1 MNSATRPKPW
11 ESQVIHEENNSVT
24 DHNSTGNTNTTS
36 SNNNSSLVSP
46 EVPPLP
52 IDTNDS
58 QVDTNNQQYGVGP
71 SLYGGG
77 AYGDVNPA
85 SGLYGNGFYG
95 NGPYGNSGLYGNA
108 GLYGNNGMYG
118 YGLYGNSGYGY
129 GYGYGRGATGT
140 AAGMNGPGIITE
152 STMATFQLLEN
163 LIGAIN
169 GFAQILE
176 SSYMATYNSFF
187 TLVSFAEEIS
197 RLKEFLGSIFGMFNL
212 IKMFKKLLIHFK
224 PRSIHQ
230 TNETNSLVEEF
241 QNTVKIRNG
250 NNGKENRA
258 RNRRLAWKPLILFFM
273 AVFGFP
279 YLLQKYINRLQNS
292 HIKQLLSKGL
302 MDEPID
308 LTSLDFARAL
318 YDFIP
323 ENPTIELTL
332 KKGDLMAIISK
343 KDPNGKESLWWRVR
357 TKKGDVGYVPSNYIE
372 IIKRR

>member
-11 ESQVIHEENNSVT
+11 ESQIVHEENNT
-24 DHNSTGNTNTTS
+24 AIDHNSIVDTNATS
-36 SNNNSSLVSP
+36 SNSNSEILPP

-52 IDTNDS
+52 NDTNDN
-58 QVDTNNQQYGVGP
+58 QVNTNNQQYGMGT
-71 SLYGGG
+71 SFYGGG
-77 AYGDVNPA
+77 MYGGGNPTTGLYGNGLYG
-85 SGLYGNGFYG
+85 SGLYGNGL
-95 NGPYGNSGLYGNA
+95 YGNS
-108 GLYGNNGMYG
+108 GMYG
-118 YGLYGNSGYGY
+118 YGMYGNNGYGY
-129 GYGYGRGATGT
+129 GYGYGRGATNT
-140 AAGMNGPGIITE
+140 TAGMNGPGIITE

-187 TLVSFAEEIS
+187 TLVSFAEELS

-212 IKMFKKLLIHFK
+212 IKMFRKLLIHFK
-224 PRSIHQ
+224 PSTIHQ
-230 TNETNSLVEEF
+230 NNESNPLVKEF
-241 QNTVKIRNG
+241 QNTVKIRND
-250 NNGKENRA
+250 NNGKENGVK
-258 RNRRLAWKPLILFFM
+258 NRKLAWKPLILFFM

-279 YLLQKYINRLQNS
+279 YLLQKYINRLQNN
-292 HIKQLLSKGL
+292 HVKQLLSKGL

-308 LTSLDFARAL
+308 PTKLDFARAL

-323 ENPTIELTL
+323 ENPTIEITL

-343 KDPNGKESLWWRVR
+343 KDPKGQESLWWRVR

-372 IIKRR
+372 IIKRRYG

>member
-1 MNSATRPKPW
+1 MNSSTRPKPW
-11 ESQVIHEENNSVT
+11 ESKVINEES
-24 DHNSTGNTNTTS
+24 NTTIDPTTTVNIN
-36 SNNNSSLVSP
+36 SNKANSILPP

-52 IDTNDS
+52 KDNNDN
-58 QVDTNNQQYGVGP
+58 QVDVNTQEYGMGAP
-71 SLYGGG
+71 FYGNGMYGG
-77 AYGDVNPA
+77 VNPTTN
-85 SGLYGNGFYG
+85 LYGNGFYG
-95 NGPYGNSGLYGNA
+95 NNGLYGN

-118 YGLYGNSGYGY
+118 YGMYGNNGYGY

-140 AAGMNGPGIITE
+140 APGMNGPGIITE

-187 TLVSFAEEIS
+187 TLVSFAEELS
-197 RLKEFLGSIFGMFNL
+197 RLKEFIGSIFGMFSL
-212 IKMFKKLLIHFK
+212 IKMFKKLMMHFK
-224 PRSIHQ
+224 PRDSSQI
-230 TNETNSLVEEF
+230 NESNPLVKEF
-241 QNTVKIRNG
+241 QNSVKIRNDSSDI
-250 NNGKENRA
+250 NNGAKNRK
-258 RNRRLAWKPLILFFM
+258 LAWKPLILFFM

-279 YLLQKYINRLQNS
+279 YLLQKYIKRLQNN
-292 HIKQLLSKGL
+292 HVKQLLSKGL

-308 LTSLDFARAL
+308 PANLDFARAL

-323 ENPTIELTL
+323 ENPTIEITL

-343 KDPNGKESLWWRVR
+343 KDPNGHESLWWRVR

-372 IIKRR
+372 IIRRRKG